1 MYLLCRIWRVLKQS
15 YSGFVLC
22 IAFEFQRRKS
32 SLCRVSVFHY
42 FRYWKKPFFL
52 DIFTLIGDILK
63 NLWPLFMDVVQL
75 FRGYAEPLWGDT
87 LLFTTHFSGVSGTH
101 LMDLG
106 RMIGGIF
113 SWKNKTLWPL
123 IWMGFISL
131 KTTESLWGNS
141 LLFTSQFSGVP
152 GTHLIKEGLK
162 VELILEP
169 PNGFELGTPGLGVQ
183 CLNH

>member
-1 MYLLCRIWRVLKQS
+1 MQSLCISLFSLLKKTFFSWYIYINWWYFKKPLASFYGWGSTVSRLCRATMRWHFTFYHSFLRS
-15 YSGFVLC
+15 FWD
-22 IAFEFQRRKS
+22 
-32 SLCRVSVFHY
+32 SLNGLVV
-42 FRYWKKPFFL
+42 FFL
-52 DIFTLIGDILK
+52 
-63 NLWPLFMDVVQL
+63 
-75 FRGYAEPLWGDT
+75 E
-87 LLFTTHFSGVSGTH
+87 
-101 LMDLG
+101 
-106 RMIGGIF
+106 
-113 SWKNKTLWPL
+113 KTKLYGPL